1 MWDLLG
7 TLKRL
12 QTLAEELKSLEVTGE
27 ALEGAIR
34 ITLNG
39 HNEMVRVEIHPTLL
53 QENPQALERGIQR
66 AYNEAFSKLRAT
78 IMEKLGGQMPGGLP
92 FLPGNFG
99 GGVRSGHEDFLLPEG
114 RLASFLR
121 KTLEEVHPRWE
132 G

>member
-7 TLKRL
+7 TLRRL
-12 QTLAEELKSLEVTGE
+12 QTLAEELRSLEVTGE

-53 QENPQALERGIQR
+53 QENPQALERGIQS

-99 GGVRSGHEDFLLPEG
+99 VG
-114 RLASFLR
+114 
-121 KTLEEVHPRWE
+121 
-132 G
+132 